1 MKIDRRSLEGTSFP
15 CQGESD
21 IRDDLMSIGG
31 GKTSLSPITGY
42 ISSRHSLHVTALF
55 IRLVSANRLP
65 RYLHRGYYSRA
76 ERVTISI
83 PQSSVKS

>member
-1 MKIDRRSLEGTSFP
+1 MEGTSFP

-21 IRDDLMSIGG
+21 IRDDSMSIGG
-31 GKTSLSPITGY
+31 EKGTSLSAITGY

-65 RYLHRGYYSRA
+65 R
-76 ERVTISI
+76 SI
-83 PQSSVKS
+83 HTVDIILEPDA